1 MRQNR
6 KDECIIIFQGEIW
19 RKKDLV
25 LSENNGGD
33 ILIETLVCKTILV
46 YASGGQYF
54 SWRCLLKK
62 LDLLA
67 NG

>member
-1 MRQNR
+1 MIQNR

-54 SWRCLLKK
+54 SWR
-62 LDLLA
+62 
-67 NG
+67 